1 MVGGQRRSGVTLYV
15 ALALAVSSIAFS
27 QTESNRNSDQNNQ
40 PEEKI
45 YSAKEVSKKV
55 VIRDKPVPEYTAIA
69 RQHGVEGVVV
79 LRAVFR
85 SSGKVTNIQATKTLP
100 DGLTDQAID
109 AARRIKFTPAEKN
122 GYPVAMFLQL
132 EYHFNL

>member
-1 MVGGQRRSGVTLYV
+1 MHGVSFYV
-15 ALALAVSSIAFS
+15 ALTLAVASIAFS
-27 QTESNRNSDQNNQ
+27 QSESNRDANQNNQ
-40 PEEKI
+40 SEKI
-45 YSAKEVSKKV
+45 YSGKEVSRKP
-55 VIRDKPVPEYTAIA
+55 VIKDKPVPEYTLIA

-109 AARRIKFTPAEKN
+109 AARRIKFKPAEKD
-122 GYPVAMFLQL
+122 GHPVAMFMQL
-132 EYHFNL
+132 EYHFSL

>member
-1 MVGGQRRSGVTLYV
+1 VISKQRIHGVLSYAAV
-15 ALALAVSSIAFS
+15 ALAVASVAFS

-55 VIRDKPVPEYTAIA
+55 VIKDKPVPEYTLIA

-109 AARRIKFTPAEKN
+109 AAKRIKFDPAEKD
-122 GYPVAMFLQL
+122 GHPVAMFLQL
-132 EYHFNL
+132 EYHFSL

>member
-1 MVGGQRRSGVTLYV
+1 MVRGQRRYGVAPYV
-15 ALALAVSSIAFS
+15 ALALAVASIAFS

-55 VIRDKPVPEYTAIA
+55 VIKDKPVPEYTLIA

-79 LRAVFR
+79 IRAVFR

-100 DGLTDQAID
+100 DGLTYQAIE
-109 AARRIKFTPAEKN
+109 AARRIKFKPAEKD
-122 GYPVAMFLQL
+122 GHPVAMFLQL
-132 EYHFNL
+132 EYHFSL